1 MEEKRIKEEIL
12 VHLPARMR
20 EEILRLGSVRRNFW
34 QTLSEIRLR
43 AGARSSLVVGG
54 VNIPLATSVDFS
66 EAAQIVKRISHSSL
80 YAYRDSINDG
90 YIPMGGGVRVGVCGT
105 AKYEGGVRVGV
116 SEISTLVF
124 RIPSGFCDTGV
135 ELFEAFCKNPF
146 GMLIYSAPGGGKT
159 TALRALA
166 RSLGGARGMR
176 VVVVDERCEFDASDY
191 KNTTVDIM
199 RGYRRAEGVEI
210 ATRTLSAEVI
220 IVDEIGTPEEAKSLL
235 PLVGAGV
242 PVIASLHASSLQEAL
257 GRRMMQPLYE
267 VEVFRIFVGIFRT
280 GNRYFAKITD
290 KEGRAC

>member
-1 MEEKRIKEEIL
+1 
-12 VHLPARMR
+12 
-20 EEILRLGSVRRNFW
+20 
-34 QTLSEIRLR
+34 
-43 AGARSSLVVGG
+43 
-54 VNIPLATSVDFS
+54 
-66 EAAQIVKRISHSSL
+66 
-80 YAYRDSINDG
+80 
-90 YIPMGGGVRVGVCGT
+90 
-105 AKYEGGVRVGV
+105 
-116 SEISTLVF
+116 
-124 RIPSGFCDTGV
+124 
-135 ELFEAFCKNPF
+135 
-146 GMLIYSAPGGGKT
+146 
-159 TALRALA
+159 
-166 RSLGGARGMR
+166 MR

-267 VEVFRIFVGIFRT
+267 AEVFRIFVGIFRT